1 MNLQLLLQSVQDIKD
16 KYDAI
21 YKNNGTYFN
30 IFDITNIST
39 DEVRICRIIKELID
53 PNGSHYQGDIYLKLF
68 VKYVLNME
76 NEFSAADYSSA
87 IVHRELAIKNNR
99 RIDLF
104 IEIGTKKIPIEVK
117 VYADD
122 QPAQCEDYYA
132 YAQNSNI
139 FYLTLD
145 GHEPSEYSI
154 GKLKKKY
161 IHLISFKKEI
171 ILWLQA
177 CLQNPNTSRIESIK
191 VIISQLIDVLQT
203 LTNQGKD
210 EMELDIKNLL
220 LTSSQNLRNADLIV
234 NAAKLAEQE
243 LKYKVLFALK
253 KELKQSYNW
262 ECIDNNL
269 SYGENSKASNP
280 GISYYLCPIPN
291 TGLELFFRIEI
302 DYRDLFAGF
311 YIAENKKCSSA
322 AMKYSKQFN
331 SPITSVPMR
340 SSMPSNTQA
349 WVCWK
354 HLAKQKLDFQTHNDT
369 YYSLLDDQAFDVFI
383 QMVMDDIDNIMVGL
397 LPPYKKSY

>member
-139 FYLTLD
+139 FYLTID

-171 ILWLQA
+171 ILSSKHA
-177 CLQNPNTSRIESIK
+177 CKT
-191 VIISQLIDVLQT
+191 LI
-203 LTNQGKD
+203 
-210 EMELDIKNLL
+210 
-220 LTSSQNLRNADLIV
+220 
-234 NAAKLAEQE
+234 
-243 LKYKVLFALK
+243 
-253 KELKQSYNW
+253 
-262 ECIDNNL
+262 
-269 SYGENSKASNP
+269 
-280 GISYYLCPIPN
+280 
-291 TGLELFFRIEI
+291 
-302 DYRDLFAGF
+302 
-311 YIAENKKCSSA
+311 
-322 AMKYSKQFN
+322 
-331 SPITSVPMR
+331 
-340 SSMPSNTQA
+340 
-349 WVCWK
+349 
-354 HLAKQKLDFQTHNDT
+354 HL
-369 YYSLLDDQAFDVFI
+369 V
-383 QMVMDDIDNIMVGL
+383 
-397 LPPYKKSY
+397 